1 MRMKL
6 LLENFKKFSTLTEE
20 QLIIEG
26 RIDDARKSIPFSP
39 SKPQNLEV
47 KKLYFDLLIDAD
59 PSGNQKYLMGAARLV
74 VDLLM
79 I

>member
-6 LLENFKKFSTLTEE
+6 LLENFKRFSTLTEE

-26 RIDDARKSIPFSP
+26 RIDDARKKYPLL
-39 SKPQNLEV
+39 SKRSHKRTWTV
-47 KKLYFDLLIDAD
+47 KKLLLDILIDAD
-59 PSGNQKYLMGAARLV
+59 PSGNQKYLMGAAKLSRS
-74 VDLLM
+74 